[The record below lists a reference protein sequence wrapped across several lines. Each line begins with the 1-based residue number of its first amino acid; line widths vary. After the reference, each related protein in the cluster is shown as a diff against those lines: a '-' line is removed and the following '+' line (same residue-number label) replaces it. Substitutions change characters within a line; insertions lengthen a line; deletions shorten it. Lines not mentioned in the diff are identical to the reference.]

1 MFNLEEQSDVFVDA
15 CASDHRAHLLF
26 LSVYGRDTSIQQL
39 LARLHQRAAQG
50 GVEQLT
56 VRAASA
62 RTHDLR
68 VLVGDPSRLDKV
80 TGRLPKTGLLGNLV
94 HAWIFDPALLQVD
107 VATGTGW
114 IADRVQASDDVQVAP
129 RRAPRAVLE
138 AQQVWRLVKELSPV
152 PLLEHWA
159 LSTLAYIESCGGLVR
174 PPCVGAVVVARVEL
188 PEAFDVW
195 VSDRVRDGTFGES
208 DRQAAAQL
216 PVLAAKAA

>member
-56 VRAASA
+56 VRAGGA
-62 RTHDLR
+62 RGHQLR

-94 HAWIFDPALLQVD
+94 HAWIFDPELLKVD
-107 VATGTGW
+107 VATGSGW
-114 IADRVQASDDVQVAP
+114 IADQVQASEDDQAVTARA
-129 RRAPRAVLE
+129 RRAARE
-138 AQQVWRLVKELSPV
+138 AEQVWRLVKELSPV

-159 LSTLAYIESCGGLVR
+159 LTSLAYIESSGGLVR
-174 PPCVGAVVVARVEL
+174 PPCVGSVAVTRVEL

-195 VSDRVRDGTFGES
+195 VSDRVRDGTFREIES
-208 DRQAAAQL
+208 QVTVRL
-216 PVLAAKAA
+216 TVRPAKAA